1 MKYRSPFDRALN
13 DLDDLHSRLI
23 TEEDEQLNIFAEFR
37 RILER
42 LYSSTIKMKK

>member
-1 MKYRSPFDRALN
+1 MKHRSPFERALT

-23 TEEDEQLNIFAEFR
+23 TEEDDKLNLFAEFR

>member
-1 MKYRSPFDRALN
+1 MKQTNPFERSLH
-13 DLDDLHSRLI
+13 DLDDLHARLL
-23 TEEDEQLNIFAEFR
+23 TEDDELNLFAEFR

>member
-1 MKYRSPFDRALN
+1 MKHRSPFERALT

-23 TEEDEQLNIFAEFR
+23 TEDEKLNVFAEFR